1 MSNTI
6 EDVRTELMNTLRDL
20 RNREAPMDI
29 DRAKAV
35 AQVAGVMVESAKVE
49 VLYLQTTGQRGS
61 AFLGSPAPAL
71 PAPESKQLGQASPFP
86 TANDKPRT
94 QWRT

>member
-1 MSNTI
+1 
-6 EDVRTELMNTLRDL
+6 
-20 RNREAPMDI
+20 
-29 DRAKAV
+29 
-35 AQVAGVMVESAKVE
+35 VE

-71 PAPESKQLGQASPFP
+71 PAPESKQLEQASPFP
-86 TANDKPRT
+86 TATDKPRT